1 MTTTT
6 TASPAIEAAAPSARL
21 KRGQSAL
28 YFASFAVMGL
38 LVAALGPSLSGF
50 ASQTGVHVSAVS
62 ILFTAQFLGLLLGT
76 LSSGRVI
83 DRLPVHPLMAIAS
96 GGIILMVALLP
107 LPTTLALIV
116 VAMFLL
122 GLAIGWIGLGGNTAL
137 VWVHGRAVGPYLNAL
152 HFFFGLGALISPIL
166 VAQTLARTGSV
177 SIAFWIMAAAMLPL
191 PFLYLRTRSPSPP
204 IAAASET
211 GGHNRWA
218 PVLLTSMLFFLYVG
232 LEIGYSGW
240 IFSYATQLGMASTI
254 TAGYLT
260 SFFWAIFT
268 LGRLVGIPLAARVR
282 PRVLLLA
289 DLCGILF
296 FFTLL
301 TLWPQTPTVLWV
313 ATAGLGLSMASFYP
327 ALFTLAGRHMTL
339 TGKVS
344 SFLMAGDNLGAMIIP
359 WLLGLR
365 FAAQGTQMLAPTM
378 LIITVST
385 FVLFF
390 ALLAVFRR
398 QEVGVEAGP
407 LTAGG

>member
-6 TASPAIEAAAPSARL
+6 TASPAVETAAPSERL
-21 KRGQSAL
+21 KRRQSAL

-38 LVAALGPSLSGF
+38 LVAALGPSLAGF

-96 GGIILMVALLP
+96 GGIIVMVALLP
-107 LPTTLALIV
+107 LPTTLTLLI

-122 GLAIGWIGLGGNTAL
+122 GLALGGIGLGGNTAL
-137 VWVHGRAVGPYLNAL
+137 VWVHGHGVGPYMNAL

-166 VAQTLARTGSV
+166 VAQTLDRTGSV
-177 SIAFWIMAAAMLPL
+177 SIAFWIMAVAMLPL

-204 IAAASET
+204 VAAASDA
-211 GGHNRWA
+211 GGRSQWA
-218 PVLLTSMLFFLYVG
+218 PVLLTSILFFLYVG
-232 LEIGYSGW
+232 LEIGYAGW
-240 IFSYATQLGMASTI
+240 LFSYATQLGLASTI

-260 SFFWAIFT
+260 SFFWAVFT
-268 LGRLVGIPLAARVR
+268 LGRLAGIPLAARVR
-282 PRVLLLA
+282 PRVLLLV

-301 TLWPQTPTVLWV
+301 ALWPQTPTVLWV

-327 ALFTLAGRHMTL
+327 ALFTLAGRHITL

-344 SFLMAGDNLGAMIIP
+344 SILMAGDNLGAMIIP
-359 WLLGLR
+359 WLLGQR
-365 FAAQGTQMLAPTM
+365 FASQGTEMLAPTM
-378 LIITVST
+378 LLVTVSA
-385 FVLFF
+385 FVLYV
-390 ALLAVFRR
+390 ALLALFRR
-398 QEVGVEAGP
+398 QQPA
-407 LTAGG
+407 AAR